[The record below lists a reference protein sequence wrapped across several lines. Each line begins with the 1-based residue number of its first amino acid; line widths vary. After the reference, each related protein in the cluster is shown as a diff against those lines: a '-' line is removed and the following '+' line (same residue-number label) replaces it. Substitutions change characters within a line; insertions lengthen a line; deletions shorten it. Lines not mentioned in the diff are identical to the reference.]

1 MGEEIN
7 QSKAY
12 CDASVTNNLI
22 YCSYQEHTALQNKEA
37 FTMKKM
43 IAMMLAALMILTIG
57 ACALADVTLDEA
69 KKIALDKAGVAAEDA
84 IFTKAHFDHED
95 GRVVADIEF
104 YAGTTEYEMDV
115 DTATGEITEFET
127 EEHALVDA
135 NGTITLDAA
144 KQIALAKV
152 GMKEEDVKFT
162 KQHLDKD
169 DGRTVYEIEFVVNGM
184 EYEFDID
191 AATGAILEFD
201 ADLKD

>member
-1 MGEEIN
+1 MG
-7 QSKAY
+7 
-12 CDASVTNNLI
+12 C
-22 YCSYQEHTALQNKEA
+22 
-37 FTMKKM
+37 
-43 IAMMLAALMILTIG
+43 
-57 ACALADVTLDEA
+57 
-69 KKIALDKAGVAAEDA
+69 
-84 IFTKAHFDHED
+84 
-95 GRVVADIEF
+95 
-104 YAGTTEYEMDV
+104 TEYEMDV
-115 DTATGEITEFET
+115 DASTGEITEFET

-135 NGTITLDAA
+135 NGTITQDAA